1 MICTG
6 GTISPDLFDLSQL
19 GDALENKQQ
28 QKKTPHSFL
37 GENSSLVNLD
47 NLVTV
52 SKPPSMAPS
61 PGKNSRSLFYLTS
74 HLISR
79 IFRVTFCQMIFP
91 TKILCSCLVCPF
103 QQAFSFAYIKRFHWI
118 WLWNSSIHLQSPMF
132 LIFFNEKV
140 SATNFCVN
148 FMFLFPLNI
157 C

>member
-1 MICTG
+1 MNMICTG

-61 PGKNSRSLFYLTS
+61 PGKNSRRLFYITS
-74 HLISR
+74 HLSHIPSGLLP
-79 IFRVTFCQMIFP
+79 MIFP
-91 TKILCSCLVCPF
+91 TKTLCSCLVCPF
-103 QQAFSFAYIKRFHWI
+103 QQAFTFAYIKPFHWI
-118 WLWNSSIHLQSPMF
+118 
-132 LIFFNEKV
+132 
-140 SATNFCVN
+140 
-148 FMFLFPLNI
+148 
-157 C
+157 

>member
-1 MICTG
+1 MNMICTG

-61 PGKNSRSLFYLTS
+61 PGKNSRRLFYITS
-74 HLISR
+74 
-79 IFRVTFCQMIFP
+79 P
-91 TKILCSCLVCPF
+91 TYYEWPIAK
-103 QQAFSFAYIKRFHWI
+103 
-118 WLWNSSIHLQSPMF
+118 
-132 LIFFNEKV
+132 
-140 SATNFCVN
+140 
-148 FMFLFPLNI
+148 
-157 C
+157 